1 MNTAKSFRLSSI
13 LALAISTCCTPSLT
27 VADERHEQSV
37 RELAYGSSLYHY
49 FQDKNLAAI
58 TDLEVAKQRNR
69 LQNQSDDGELL
80 LGGLYYDYG
89 LPTSSTDI
97 FNDLLSEDISRDI
110 RDRIWFNLARV
121 HFEQNDYALS
131 EDLLSRI
138 SGKLPKHKQ
147 AQKHH
152 MHSSLLLSKELF
164 DDAGDASN
172 RINNDSIWKAYAWY
186 NLGVS
191 LNAAGQH
198 EAGKAWLTRLT
209 SINREDDNEL
219 LLLQD
224 KAQLALGITALQLG
238 NNDQAIEHFN
248 RISLSGPLTNMA
260 LLGSG
265 WAWSKKS
272 EPEKALN
279 YWFAL
284 RDKGE
289 LDTASVEASLTI
301 AQAVE
306 QTENKAAAARFYQ
319 QAAAN
324 YDANLAEL
332 DGIIEFIRQ
341 GELLQ
346 ALHELRIVNDSL
358 GDTTQQDLPI
368 LSATPYLLELFASQN
383 FQLEIQRYQELL
395 DIRASLSGWQDSI
408 PALQLMLEERRQSF
422 ENKKPLVKESTDF
435 DELEAV
441 RSQRNEYAAEVQ
453 RIQDEQDFLALANED
468 ETDYLDQL
476 DVVGVIIDQLQDQRD
491 LSEEQDKFR
500 LFKGLLEYQIAIDFP
515 GRMWKVRRE
524 LQLLDRELEQAR
536 VSAVSLSQ
544 ASDINGLKLDEF
556 DDRING
562 QQQQIVDLFGQ
573 SQNLVE
579 QQQQHLNRMA
589 IAAIESRK
597 QQLGQLRL
605 SARYSAARLFDELA
619 MKEPD
624 Q

>member
-1 MNTAKSFRLSSI
+1 MNSAKAFRLSSI
-13 LALAISTCCTPSLT
+13 LTLAISIGCGAQLA
-27 VADERHEQSV
+27 VAAERHEQTV
-37 RELAYGSSLYHY
+37 RELAYGSSLFHY

-69 LQNQSDDGELL
+69 LQDQSDDGELL

-89 LPTSSTDI
+89 LPVSSAEI
-97 FNDLLSEDISRDI
+97 FNNLLNEEISEDI

-121 HFEQNDYALS
+121 HYEQEDFAAS

-138 SGKLPKHKQ
+138 SGKLPAQKQ

-152 MHSSLLLSKELF
+152 IQSSLLLRKELYEE
-164 DDAGDASN
+164 AGQASN
-172 RINNDSIWKAYAWY
+172 NIDSDSIWKAYAWY

-198 EAGKAWLTRLT
+198 DQGKAWLTRLG
-209 SINREDDNEL
+209 SIKREDNEL

-224 KAQLALGITALQLG
+224 KAQLALGITALQLN
-238 NNDQAIEHFN
+238 NNDQAIEHFS
-248 RISLSGPLTNMA
+248 RISLSGPLTNKA

-265 WAWSKKS
+265 WAWSRK
-272 EPEKALN
+272 EQPDKALN
-279 YWFAL
+279 YWFTL

-306 QTENKAAAARFYQ
+306 QSQNKAAAARFYQ
-319 QAAAN
+319 QAAAR

-332 DGIIEFIRQ
+332 DGIILRIQQ
-341 GELLQ
+341 GELMQ
-346 ALHELRIVNDSL
+346 ALHELHIVRDSL
-358 GDTTQQDLPI
+358 DDNAPQQLPV
-368 LSATPYLLELFASQN
+368 LSATPYLLELFASKS

-395 DIRASLSGWQDSI
+395 DIRASLSAWQDSI

-422 ENKKPLVKESTDF
+422 ENKKPLVRQSTDF
-435 DELEAV
+435 DQLNSV
-441 RSQRNEYAAEVQ
+441 RDQRNELAAEVQ
-453 RIQDEQDFLALANED
+453 RIQNQQDHLALADED

-476 DVVGVIIDQLQDQRD
+476 DIVGSIIEQLQDQRD

-500 LFKGLLEYQIAIDFP
+500 LFRGLLEYQIAIDFP
-515 GRMWKVRRE
+515 RRLWQVRRE
-524 LQLLDRELEQAR
+524 LQLLDRALEQASE
-536 VSAVSLSQ
+536 SAVSLSQ
-544 ASDINGLKLDEF
+544 ASELNGLKLDEF
-556 DDRING
+556 DQRING
-562 QQQQIVDLFGQ
+562 QQQLILDHFSRSQDLI
-573 SQNLVE
+573 E
-579 QQQQHLNRMA
+579 QQQQHLNQMA
-589 IAAIESRK
+589 VAAIDSRK
-597 QQLGQLRL
+597 QQLAQLRL

>member
-1 MNTAKSFRLSSI
+1 MNTVKSFRLSGI
-13 LALAISTCCTPSLT
+13 LALAISTCYAPSL
-27 VADERHEQSV
+27 AFAAERHEQSV

-69 LQNQSDDGELL
+69 LQKQSDDGELL

-89 LPTSSTDI
+89 LPSSSVDI
-97 FNDLLSEDISRDI
+97 FRNLLNEETSEDIS
-110 RDRIWFNLARV
+110 DRIWFNLARV
-121 HFEQNDYALS
+121 HYEQNEFPLS

-152 MHSSLLLSKELF
+152 MQSSLLLRKQLYDE
-164 DDAGDASN
+164 AGRVSN

-198 EAGKAWLTRLT
+198 DQGKAWLRRVTT
-209 SINREDDNEL
+209 INREENEL

-224 KAQLALGITALQLG
+224 KAQLALGITELQLD
-238 NNDQAIEHFN
+238 NNDQAIEHFS

-260 LLGSG
+260 LLGNG

-279 YWFAL
+279 YWLAL

-289 LDTASVEASLTI
+289 LDNASVEAALTI

-319 QAAAN
+319 QAAAS
-324 YDANLAEL
+324 YDAKLAEL
-332 DGIIEFIRQ
+332 DGIIGLIQQ
-341 GELLQ
+341 GEMLQ
-346 ALHELRIVNDSL
+346 ALHELRIVRDSL
-358 GDTTQQDLPI
+358 GETTRQQLPI
-368 LSATPYLLELFASQN
+368 LSATPYLLELFASKS

-395 DIRASLSGWQDSI
+395 DIRASMSGWQDSI

-422 ENKKPLVKESTDF
+422 EDKKPMVRESTDF
-435 DELEAV
+435 DQLEAV
-441 RSQRNEYAAEVQ
+441 RSQRNEYAAEVL
-453 RIQDEQDFLALANED
+453 RIQNEQDYLALANED